1 MMDVSLVLPLG
12 QIVSSRQGRDKGQLY
27 MVVGYGKSPFVLV
40 ADGRV
45 RKAAK
50 PKKKNARHVR
60 NVGSIA
66 QKAAQK
72 LQSGTITDEEVRQAI
87 SELCISENI
96 ATTRT
101 GREI

>member
-1 MMDVSLVLPLG
+1 MDVSEILPLG
-12 QIVSSRQGRDKGQLY
+12 QIVSSLQGRDKGQLY
-27 MVVGYGKSPFVLV
+27 MVVGYGKSPFLLV
-40 ADGRV
+40 ADGRG

-60 NVGSIA
+60 IMGSIA
-66 QKAAQK
+66 QGLSHNLQQK
-72 LQSGTITDEEVRQAI
+72 STITDEELRQAI